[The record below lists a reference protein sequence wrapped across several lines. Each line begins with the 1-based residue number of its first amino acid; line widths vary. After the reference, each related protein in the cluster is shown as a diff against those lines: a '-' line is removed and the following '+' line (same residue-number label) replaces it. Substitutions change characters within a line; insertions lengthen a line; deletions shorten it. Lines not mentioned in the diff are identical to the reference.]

1 VQGSEL
7 GNRTDLWVTK
17 VARLRTA
24 LGAAARSR
32 GGPQAASLGRLTC
45 AWAGLQWALALAQRM
60 LTLCGRPGVLR
71 ACEIATGLGA
81 DTAPR
86 QPAPGAF
93 CVPFLNRR
101 WDSDHL
107 TVGRL
112 VAREALAT
120 VTALQGARR

>member
-1 VQGSEL
+1 
-7 GNRTDLWVTK
+7 
-17 VARLRTA
+17 
-24 LGAAARSR
+24 
-32 GGPQAASLGRLTC
+32 
-45 AWAGLQWALALAQRM
+45 M
-60 LTLCGRPGVLR
+60 LTLSGRPGVWR

-81 DTAPR
+81 DTAAR

-93 CVPFLNRR
+93 FVPFLNRR

-120 VTALQGARR
+120 VLRYESRFERWAILNKSGA

>member
-1 VQGSEL
+1 
-7 GNRTDLWVTK
+7 
-17 VARLRTA
+17 
-24 LGAAARSR
+24 
-32 GGPQAASLGRLTC
+32 
-45 AWAGLQWALALAQRM
+45 
-60 LTLCGRPGVLR
+60 
-71 ACEIATGLGA
+71 LGA

-93 CVPFLNRR
+93 FVPFLNRR